1 MLPVTTNNV
10 PLITLVW
17 FKEDYKEQDAMQTVK
32 KMLRYSCGPYGSNA
46 ITGGDAELAWGML
59 LPDKFAPLTCWSIY
73 VNNKELCLFEGDMYD
88 DLPSTKLLPG
98 DNPELSKYVADH
110 MRKNP
115 ALQLKDLNGMY
126 SGCYVNPD
134 RSCAYIFDDPT
145 GTRSVFYLS
154 DERRFVITNNLWAF
168 RGLDGFNRRWDKMAL
183 TQMLTLGFP
192 MAGRTWIEG
201 VKQLQAGSQVCS
213 FANGHTSVANML
225 GPVERKT
232 WSFEKTVTTLREG
245 MDETIHRICRRIDSP
260 VGLGLSGGLDSRI
273 IIASLH
279 TQKIN
284 SHSFTSYH
292 NKKEADNVI
301 STAITRLLGE
311 RHSTVKLNFKIA
323 LSLYRDLRII
333 NEGVSPAYLFFLLA
347 AEAQHLTIN
356 NLIIGS
362 EAIRDTP
369 FGAYWP
375 MSIKSKQELAD
386 LILKY
391 SIEFF
396 TPTQT
401 RKILTPSFNVSWQD
415 VLDEWYQS
423 FNQIQQDSVFDVYID
438 YRINFR
444 YQRRTRPRLEAVR
457 WFCQPIYPYMDRQ
470 LYNIF
475 RSIPLNH
482 LESERA
488 HLALLCDY
496 KTGIEKIP
504 NAARSFANVSIY
516 KEYRYSQIVHFG
528 RLMRS
533 KILLPFQQKW
543 QKIKGELGFGQSA
556 MVPLMEEE
564 LNSLRQCEA
573 LNWPEIEKIVE
584 RARCGKFVNR
594 SALNKLIDI
603 VVINDFLFGSGLT
616 GDRSLIFLKPEREIN
631 FVQWKD

>member
-1 MLPVTTNNV
+1 MLPSPTNNV

-17 FKEDYKEQDAMQTVK
+17 FKENHKEQDAMQTVK

-46 ITGGDAELAWGML
+46 ITGGDTELAWGML

-73 VNNKELCLFEGDMYD
+73 VNNKELCLFEGDMHD
-88 DLPSTKLLPG
+88 DLPSIKLLPG
-98 DNPELSKYVADH
+98 DNPELSKYIADH
-110 MRKNP
+110 IRKNP

-134 RSCAYIFDDPT
+134 RSCAYAFDDYT
-145 GTRSVFYLS
+145 GTHSVFYLS

-168 RGLDGFNRRWDKMAL
+168 RGFDGFKRQWDKMAL
-183 TQMLTLGFP
+183 AQMLTMGFP
-192 MAGRTWIEG
+192 IEGRTWIEG

-213 FANGHTSVANML
+213 FANGRTSVANML
-225 GPVERKT
+225 EPVERKT

-245 MDETIHRICRRIDSP
+245 MDETINRICRRIDSP

-273 IIASLH
+273 ILASLH

-284 SHSFTSYH
+284 SHSFTSCLQT
-292 NKKEADNVI
+292 NEADNVI

-311 RHSTVKLNFKIA
+311 KHSIVKLNFEIA

-333 NEGVSPAYLFFLLA
+333 NEGESSSYGFFLLA
-347 AEAQHLTIN
+347 AEAQRLTN
-356 NLIIGS
+356 DLIIGS

-369 FGAYWP
+369 LGPYWP
-375 MSIKSKQELAD
+375 MSINSKQELANN
-386 LILKY
+386 LLKASLEY
-391 SIEFF
+391 F
-396 TPTQT
+396 TPVQT
-401 RKILTPSFNVSWQD
+401 RKILSSSFNVSWQD
-415 VLDEWYQS
+415 VLDEWYHS
-423 FNQIQQDSVFDVYID
+423 FKQIQQDSVFDVYID
-438 YRINFR
+438 YRINIR
-444 YQRRTRPRLEAVR
+444 YQRRTRPRLEAIR
-457 WFCQPIYPYMDRQ
+457 WFCQPIYPYMDHQ
-470 LYNIF
+470 LFNIF

-496 KTGIEKIP
+496 KTGLEKIP

-533 KILLPFQQKW
+533 RILLFRQKW
-543 QKIKGELGFGQSA
+543 KKVKGELGYGQSA

-573 LNWPEIEKIVE
+573 LNWPEIEKIIK

-594 SALNKLIDI
+594 SALNKLIDM